1 MQVSNVKCVSF
12 KGMAFRLPYRFI
24 NNAEDAIAQW
34 NLLRHPQYT
43 NIFQETEEAS
53 LRAIQENKAIRDA
66 NYSFLDKLQ
75 DSNEKAKFVEYFKQ
89 VTGFPV
95 LETIAKKMVD
105 EFHRVLD
112 VAIRRM
118 GGSPDDIVITGYDKF
133 CSVKLGTALPGSDL
147 DKGYA
152 IVKGVGGDLYSQKTY
167 SNRFKGEIWDNID
180 NRVMSVNHCAAFP
193 NIMTDKEL
201 MISLTNLEKLSS
213 SIVGTQNR
221 YFLFLQERIRNGN
234 PVSSAKFN
242 IWLSEALDSKEQKID
257 AKNLAYVVEA
267 IRDGARGKCNKNLME
282 KLFDFF
288 EGSTF
293 VACTNVAQ
301 GATMF
306 QKYDAARDIITKP
319 KLKARKIVE
328 KEFNAWGIDKQ
339 YELVKDVIRSMSG
352 DNKNPEFNQ
361 LFFSKTDKHRLLI
374 NDILKGDVSCGFQ
387 FYPGGG
393 ERIHL
398 IYNTVQAAKR
408 YFGFDVY
415 KMDY

>member
-1 MQVSNVKCVSF
+1 
-12 KGMAFRLPYRFI
+12 
-24 NNAEDAIAQW
+24 
-34 NLLRHPQYT
+34 
-43 NIFQETEEAS
+43 
-53 LRAIQENKAIRDA
+53 
-66 NYSFLDKLQ
+66 
-75 DSNEKAKFVEYFKQ
+75 
-89 VTGFPV
+89 
-95 LETIAKKMVD
+95 
-105 EFHRVLD
+105 
-112 VAIRRM
+112 
-118 GGSPDDIVITGYDKF
+118 
-133 CSVKLGTALPGSDL
+133 
-147 DKGYA
+147 
-152 IVKGVGGDLYSQKTY
+152 
-167 SNRFKGEIWDNID
+167 
-180 NRVMSVNHCAAFP
+180 
-193 NIMTDKEL
+193 
-201 MISLTNLEKLSS
+201 
-213 SIVGTQNR
+213 
-221 YFLFLQERIRNGN
+221 
-234 PVSSAKFN
+234 
-242 IWLSEALDSKEQKID
+242 
-257 AKNLAYVVEA
+257 
-267 IRDGARGKCNKNLME
+267 ME